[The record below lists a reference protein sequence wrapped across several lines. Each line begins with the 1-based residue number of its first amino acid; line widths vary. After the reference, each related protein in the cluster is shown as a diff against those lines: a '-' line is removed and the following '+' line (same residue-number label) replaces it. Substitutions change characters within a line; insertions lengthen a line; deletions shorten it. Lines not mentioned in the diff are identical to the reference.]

1 MLRKIPD
8 NLSAWRGRSA
18 LAEWVLP
25 AERLRQI
32 QELIR
37 THQVVR
43 VDELSRLLGVSEV
56 TVRRDL
62 KTMERRGL
70 LERTRGG
77 ALATHRIRVEP
88 RFLEATTTHTAEK
101 QAIGRAAAQLVQ
113 PGDTVFMTGGTTT
126 QQVYRQ
132 ISAPDVTVVTNHVGI
147 AADLESGGADIDLI
161 LLGGHYRA
169 RSRSLVGVPA
179 ADTLRHFFS
188 SRSFIGVDGLS
199 AQDGLTAPSLGEAE
213 MARLM
218 IERTRGD
225 VIVVA
230 DHSKLGAVA
239 DFVIADISHVDV
251 LVVDDGIGAEH
262 RRRLQEAGVKIMV
275 ASTSPTNHA
284 AARPAQPG

>member
-1 MLRKIPD
+1 MFRKIPD
-8 NLSAWRGRSA
+8 NFERIAGGKRM
-18 LAEWVLP
+18 AEWALP

-62 KTMERRGL
+62 RTMERRGL

-88 RFLEATTTHTAEK
+88 RFLEATTTHTPEK
-101 QAIGRAAAQLVQ
+101 QAIGQVAAQLVQ
-113 PGDTVFMTGGTTT
+113 PGDTIFMTGGTTT
-126 QQVYRQ
+126 QQVYRH

-147 AADLESGGADIDLI
+147 AADFESGGADIDLI

-169 RSRSLVGVPA
+169 RSRSVVGIPA

-188 SRSFIGVDGLS
+188 SRSFIGVDGMS
-199 AQDGLTAPSLGEAE
+199 IQDGLTAPSLGEAE

-239 DFVIADISHVDV
+239 DFVIADTTHVDV
-251 LVVDDGIGAEH
+251 LVVDDGIGTEH
-262 RRRLQEAGVKIMV
+262 RRRLQEAGVKIVV
-275 ASTSPTNHA
+275 ASASATNRTA
-284 AARPAQPG
+284 AGPAQPE